1 MSESWITQVSDV
13 FFKIE
18 GRDAE
23 ANRTNAKKVSPR
35 PQGLL
40 GDTFLIYVKFRSIGR
55 LSENH
60 FSSSGSLP
68 AIVSARRSAAIML

>member
-13 FFKIE
+13 FLKIE

-40 GDTFLIYVKFRSIGR
+40 GDTFLI
-55 LSENH
+55 
-60 FSSSGSLP
+60 
-68 AIVSARRSAAIML
+68 M